1 VIVTGMTYHSGH
13 RYVGD
18 TDLNREA
25 GLVLA
30 EFERTE
36 RIAWASDLADIPQEY
51 GVDNVYGDLG
61 QVIAMT
67 LVAQPRLCAA
77 VMDILLKG
85 LGPDRVI
92 SARTATIAGSAVRGR
107 RCSDIGRFFLNSRPN
122 GPPSPG
128 T

>member
-30 EFERTE
+30 EFERTG
-36 RIAWASDLADIPQEY
+36 RIAWASDLADISQEY
-51 GVDNVYGDLG
+51 GVDNVYGDLV

-92 SARTATIAGSAVRGR
+92 SARTATIAGECRSRQAMLGL
-107 RCSDIGRFFLNSRPN
+107 GRFFLNSRPN